1 MSNKT
6 FTLGFILSLVLFFQT
21 IVSAAPAPSGF
32 LNATWG
38 DSIELV
44 TASMEAN
51 GYKKTGQ
58 GPDYLS
64 FTGLFAGE
72 MVEIRT
78 EFINNSMYFGSML
91 FLSSR
96 SFDSLVIRDKY
107 ETTKKMLV
115 EKYGSPNKTTKTRWL
130 YEANWQT
137 VTNGTRIDRVSI
149 FLRGENPWYY
159 KAEDRNRRGSIVI
172 YYTNESLKT
181 RLLNKSRTF
190 L

>member
-1 MSNKT
+1 MRNKT
-6 FTLGFILSLVLFFQT
+6 FTLGFILSILLFFQMS
-21 IVSAAPAPSGF
+21 VSAAPSPSGF

-38 DSIELV
+38 DSIEKV
-44 TASMEAN
+44 TASMEQN
-51 GYKKTGQ
+51 GYKKMEQ
-58 GPDYLS
+58 GLDYVS
-64 FTGLFAGE
+64 FTGMFAGE
-72 MVEIRT
+72 IVEIRT

-107 ETTKKMLV
+107 NNTKKMLAD
-115 EKYGSPNKTTKTRWL
+115 KYGSPNKTKKNRWL

-137 VTNGTRIDRVSI
+137 VTNGVQIDRVSI

-159 KAEDRNRRGSIVI
+159 KVEDRNRRGSIVI
-172 YYTNESLKT
+172 FYTNESLKA